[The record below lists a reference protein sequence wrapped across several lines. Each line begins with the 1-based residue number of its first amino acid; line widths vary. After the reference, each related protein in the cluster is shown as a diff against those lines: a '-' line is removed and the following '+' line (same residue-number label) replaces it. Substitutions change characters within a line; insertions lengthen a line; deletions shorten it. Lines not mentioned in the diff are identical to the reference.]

1 MKIKRILMTGL
12 VFLLPALITV
22 FIILLVFRFLND
34 YVAQPAGALVLSS
47 LRLSSSWSV
56 PPEYAVLITS
66 LIGFAVVLTVILLIG
81 YITTRSLGRRLFLLL
96 EKYLFHKLPVIGFI
110 YPHAKQFTDTF
121 LDLGKK
127 NEFKAAVSVQFP
139 SPGIYAVGFLTSDG
153 LDEVRN
159 ASGKKLVTVFVPNT
173 PAPFTGVTV
182 MFPEEDIIRLN
193 ITVDDAIRFIMSG
206 GILTPNNHNHV
217 VL

>member
-1 MKIKRILMTGL
+1 MTGL

-34 YVAQPAGALVLSS
+34 YVAQPAGAVVLSA
-47 LRLSSSWSV
+47 LHLSSSLSV
-56 PPEYAVLITS
+56 PPEYAVLVTS
-66 LIGFAVVLTVILLIG
+66 LVGFAVVLTVILLIG
-81 YITTRSLGRRLFLLL
+81 YITTISLGRRLFLLL

-121 LDLGKK
+121 LDLGRK
-127 NEFKAAVSVQFP
+127 NEFKAVVAVQFP
-139 SPGIYAVGFLTSDG
+139 RPGVYAVGFITSDG
-153 LDEVRN
+153 LEEVKN

-173 PAPFTGVTV
+173 PAPLTGFTV
-182 MFPEEDIIRLN
+182 MLPEEEIIRLN
-193 ITVDDAIRFIMSG
+193 LTIDDAFRFLISG
-206 GILTPNNHNHV
+206 GILTPNSHNHE